1 MKSTADLLRSY
12 RSILEDLD
20 RDDYEPAP
28 GQDEDESEQADE
40 GIFDDNSFNDSDPT
54 EGLAQALANVTD
66 DDVQIF
72 RDAINNYLRTN
83 SLDLVPTDGLVDN
96 KGNI

>member
-20 RDDYEPAP
+20 RDDYEP
-28 GQDEDESEQADE
+28 GNESENDDSDQTDE
-40 GIFDDNSFNDSDPT
+40 GSFDNSFNDSDPA

-96 KGNI
+96 EGNI